1 MGQESFFLGD
11 IILDKKYAKMVGLKA
26 EKINEDIAKQNKINK
41 RVLTKEKES
50 AILYLEFLIALSF
63 YEC

>member
-1 MGQESFFLGD
+1 MQ
-11 IILDKKYAKMVGLKA
+11 KKY
-26 EKINEDIAKQNKINK
+26 KQDKINK